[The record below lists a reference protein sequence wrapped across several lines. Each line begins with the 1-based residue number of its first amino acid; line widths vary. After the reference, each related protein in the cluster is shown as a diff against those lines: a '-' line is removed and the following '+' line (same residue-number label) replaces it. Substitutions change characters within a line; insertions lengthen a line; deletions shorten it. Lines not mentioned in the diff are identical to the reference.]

1 MSVTGLGRIATAEKM
16 SVSQLQEALKNKTLP
31 AYIAVPLLE
40 EKMDMQERMQKS
52 AMMQQQ
58 AQQQQ
63 QAPIADRVMQRA
75 AMAPGIDRLP
85 TNLAPTQEYA
95 GGGIVAFGEGG
106 EVEKPIRFQNEG
118 LVPKTQEE
126 TDREEMLD
134 TLRRM
139 KAAGMDVLSLPGR
152 AVAGAAES
160 MVTRPLRA
168 LGVPVPYLPRAFY
181 GGDESS
187 MTPYYDVIR
196 KQDEAKAAAQATT
209 ATPAS
214 ASAPAATTTP
224 PPAVVKPKG
233 GTAATG
239 ALPPAKNEGIA
250 AGRSTPFAFEPR
262 PEFPK
267 LGTSDA
273 MDVTQG
279 IMGGPTGAT
288 ARSEKREKELA
299 EALGKNK
306 MQGKA
311 FDTYEESLK
320 KEGEQAGL
328 DKDQAKY
335 MAMLKAG
342 LAIMSGTSRHAL
354 ENIGKGAMV
363 GATDYQEAYKDFRKA
378 QRERTKEFALIEQ
391 ARRAE
396 QRDDNKT
403 ANELLMRA
411 ADKAQSR
418 DDEMTRFMVNAG
430 ITDVGTART
439 LAIEQH
445 RGDLDWAKNKNTI
458 GAQIDIHDKDRESRE
473 RISREQLRLQGAQVA
488 NQAAYYSKSLALTEQ
503 RIRAMDAATQ
513 AKYMTATQKILDG
526 MQSDSQYT
534 ALVKGLKERYGN
546 NWATIPEAQRAI
558 DGFKKTYVGQQLESM
573 NMLVPAARDATEL
586 IGTGQ

>member
-1 MSVTGLGRIATAEKM
+1 MIGSALGRIAMADRM
-16 SVSQLQEALKNKTLP
+16 SVDQLKEALQNKTLP
-31 AYIAVPLLE
+31 AYIAIPLIE
-40 EKMDMQERMQKS
+40 EKMNMQDRMRNS
-52 AMMQQQ
+52 AAMQQP
-58 AQQQQ
+58 QQP
-63 QAPIADRVMQRA
+63 PIADRVMQRA
-75 AMAPGIDRLP
+75 ETAGIDRLP
-85 TNLAPTQEYA
+85 TNLAPAQGMA
-95 GGGIVAFGEGG
+95 GGGIVAFEGG
-106 EVEKPIRFQNEG
+106 GDVQEPIRFQNEG

-126 TDREEMLD
+126 MDREEMMD

-168 LGVPVPYLPRAFY
+168 LGVPIPYLPRAFY

-196 KQDEAKAAAQATT
+196 KQDEAKAAGQATT
-209 ATPAS
+209 APPAS

-233 GTAATG
+233 GKAATG
-239 ALPPAKNEGIA
+239 ALPPAKDEGIA
-250 AGRSTPFAFEPR
+250 ASKSTPFVFEPR

-279 IMGGPTGAT
+279 IMGGPTGAI
-288 ARSEKREKELA
+288 ARSEKREKELMDA
-299 EALGKNK
+299 ISKDRLE
-306 MQGKA
+306 GKA
-311 FDTYEESLK
+311 FDTYEKALK
-320 KEGEQAGL
+320 KEAEQAGL

-342 LAIMSGTSRHAL
+342 LAMMSGTSRHAL

-363 GATDYQEAYKDFRKA
+363 GAADYQEAYKDFRKA
-378 QRERTKEFALIEQ
+378 ERERTKEFALIEQ

-396 QRDDNKT
+396 AKGDLDRRDN
-403 ANELLMRA
+403 LLMRA
-411 ADKAQSR
+411 SDKAQSR
-418 DDEMTRFMVNAG
+418 DDAMTNAMLNAG
-430 ITDVGTART
+430 ITDVKAARD
-439 LAIEQH
+439 LVLEQH
-445 RGDLDWAKNKNTI
+445 RGDLDWAKSKNSI
-458 GAQIDIHDKDRESRE
+458 GAQIDISEKDRASRE

-488 NQAAYYSKSLALTEQ
+488 NQAAYYNKSLALTEQ

-513 AKYMTATQKILDG
+513 AKYMAATQKILDG
-526 MQSDSQYT
+526 MQSDASY
-534 ALVKGLKERYGN
+534 LSFIKGLKDRYGDKY
-546 NWATIPEAQRAI
+546 ATIPEAQRAI

-586 IGTGQ
+586 IGQ

>member
-1 MSVTGLGRIATAEKM
+1 MADKM
-16 SVSQLQEALKNKTLP
+16 SVNQLKEALQNKTLP
-31 AYIAVPLLE
+31 AYIAIPLIE
-40 EKMDMQERMQKS
+40 EKMDMQDRMQKS
-52 AMMQQQ
+52 AMMQQASQ
-58 AQQQQ
+58 PV
-63 QAPIADRVMQRA
+63 PIADRVMQRA
-75 AMAPGIDRLP
+75 ETAGIDRLP
-85 TNLAPTQEYA
+85 TNLAPAQGMA
-95 GGGIVAFGEGG
+95 GGGIVAFEGGG
-106 EVEKPIRFQNEG
+106 EVGKPIRFQNEG

-126 TDREEMLD
+126 MDREAMMD

-139 KAAGMDVLSLPGR
+139 RAAGQDVLSLPGR

-160 MVTRPLRA
+160 VITRPLRA
-168 LGVPVPYLPRAFY
+168 LGVPIPYLPRAFY

-196 KQDEAKAAAQATT
+196 RQDEAAAGAQPTSAKPAT
-209 ATPAS
+209 
-214 ASAPAATTTP
+214 APAATTTP
-224 PPAVVKPKG
+224 PPAAPAPASKAKKVKG
-233 GTAATG
+233 G
-239 ALPPAKNEGIA
+239 PPAAKDEGIA
-250 AGRSTPFAFEPR
+250 AGKNTPFVFDPR

-288 ARSEKREKELA
+288 ARAEKREKELQ
-299 EALGKNK
+299 EAIGKDRL
-306 MQGKA
+306 QGKA
-311 FDTYEESLK
+311 FEEYEKTLK

-363 GATDYQEAYKDFRKA
+363 GAADYQEAYKDFRKA
-378 QRERTKEFALIEQ
+378 ERERAKEFALIDQ

-396 QRDDNKT
+396 AKGDLERRDN
-403 ANELLMRA
+403 LLMRA
-411 ADKAQSR
+411 ADKGQSR
-418 DDEMTRFMVNAG
+418 DDAVTNAYLNAG
-430 ITDVGTART
+430 ITDANTART
-439 LAIEQH
+439 MAIETNRSDQEY
-445 RGDLDWAKNKNTI
+445 WKTKQTI
-458 GAQIDIHDKDRESRE
+458 GAEINMRDKDRESRE
-473 RISREQLRLQGAQVA
+473 RIAKDQLALQKAQVA
-488 NQAAYYSKSLALTEQ
+488 NQAAYYTKSLAITEQ

-513 AKYMTATQKILDG
+513 AKYMAATQKILED
-526 MQSDSQYT
+526 MRNDSQYT

-573 NMLVPAARDATEL
+573 NMLIPAARDATSLLGE
-586 IGTGQ
+586 